1 MSGHERYDKR
11 VSVVTVS
18 ARQCPDGDV
27 GFDVRRALGFN
38 DSLVPPGERPGS
50 LSIEIPKCGPDE
62 SRRIVST
69 WLDLHLPGW
78 SQRLVLAVF

>member
-1 MSGHERYDKR
+1 M
-11 VSVVTVS
+11 SVVTVT
-18 ARQCPDGDV
+18 ARQRPDGDV

-38 DSLVPPGERPGS
+38 DSLIPPCERPGPV
-50 LSIEIPKCGPDE
+50 SIDIPECGPDE

-78 SQRLVLAVF
+78 SQRLAVAVL